1 MSDSITSVEV
11 PSGSLLLR
19 GHLESEDAIDRYRQY
34 LEAERDKIAAQLK
47 DLEDGMAQVY
57 HQRGMWKARNKRE
70 VLDD

>member
-1 MSDSITSVEV
+1 MTSVEV

-19 GHLESEDAIDRYRQY
+19 GHPGSEDAIDQYQRY

-57 HQRGMWKARNKRE
+57 HQRGIHIARNKRE
-70 VLDD
+70 VIDD